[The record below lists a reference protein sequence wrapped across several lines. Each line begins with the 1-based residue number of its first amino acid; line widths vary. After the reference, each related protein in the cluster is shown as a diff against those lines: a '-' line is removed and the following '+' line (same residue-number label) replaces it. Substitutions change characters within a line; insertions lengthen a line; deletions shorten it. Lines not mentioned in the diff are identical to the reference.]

1 MDEESFTRLFSVKII
16 YLTLTFTFIVVL
28 YAFNTFARENTEHQP
43 SNEQVEG
50 ERVSPGAKYSRITTN
65 EIRLVSTTKKVEEI
79 TSHSSPDRNA
89 DVVVSPAV
97 GKKSEPF
104 HPIILRAASRHEV
117 DPALIKAIIMV
128 ESRYNPHAI
137 SKQGAKGLMQLMPR
151 TARSLG
157 VEDSFNPEHNVNGGV
172 KYLKQLLDEFDDNL
186 KFALAAYNAGSSK
199 VRRYQGIPPIKAT
212 QHYVNRVFDYY
223 QYYKNEPLRETD
235 DV

>member
-1 MDEESFTRLFSVKII
+1 MDEDSFTRLFSVKIVC
-16 YLTLTFTFIVVL
+16 LTLTFAFIVVL
-28 YAFNTFARENTEHQP
+28 YTFSTYARENTEHQP
-43 SNEQVEG
+43 SNEQVKG
-50 ERVSPGAKYSRITTN
+50 NRVAN
-65 EIRLVSTTKKVEEI
+65 
-79 TSHSSPDRNA
+79 
-89 DVVVSPAV
+89 VVVSPAL

-104 HPIILRAASRHEV
+104 HPIIIKAANRHEV
-117 DPALIKAIIMV
+117 DPALVKAVIMV
-128 ESRYNPHAI
+128 ESRYDPHAI

-199 VRRYQGIPPIKAT
+199 VRRYRGIPPIKAT
-212 QHYVNRVFDYY
+212 QHYVKRVFEYY
-223 QYYKNEPLRETD
+223 QYYKNEPVRKTD